1 MMAVQSEGND
11 VAANQFALLLE
22 QLQIAFVVQHLL
34 DETLWE
40 ARNLQFYEKQVFL
53 ISIKHVEP
61 A

>member
-1 MMAVQSEGND
+1 MGHQQEGND

-22 QLQIAFVVQHLL
+22 QLQIAFVVQQLL
-34 DETLWE
+34 DETLLE